1 MKALTYH
8 GPHHVQVENV
18 PDPGIEQAD
27 DIILRITATA
37 ICGSDLHLYRGKIPQ
52 VKHGDIFGHEFM
64 GEVVETG
71 KDVKNLQKGDR
82 VVIPFVIACGDCFFC
97 RLQQYAACENTNAG
111 KGAALNKKQIPAPA
125 ALFGYSH
132 LYGGVPGGQA
142 EYVRVPKGNVG
153 PFKVPPLLSDD
164 KALFL
169 SDILPTAW
177 QAAKNAQIQQGS
189 SVAVYGAGPVGLL
202 TIACARLL
210 GAEQIFVVDHH
221 PYRLRFAA
229 DRYGA
234 IPINFDEDSDPAQS
248 IIEQTAGHRG
258 VDAVI
263 DAVGFEAKGSTT
275 ETVLTNLKL
284 EGSTTETV
292 LTNLKLEGSS
302 GKALRQCIAAVRRGG
317 IVSVPGVYAGFIHG
331 FLFGDAFDK
340 GLTFKMGQT
349 HVHAWLGELLP
360 LIEKGLLKPEEIV
373 THYMPFEEAARGYEI
388 FEKREEE
395 CRKVILVPGAQSAEA
410 AQKAVSGLVNAM
422 PGGTI

>member
-97 RLQQYAACENTNAG
+97 RMQQYAACENTNAG

-258 VDAVI
+258 
-263 DAVGFEAKGSTT
+263 GS
-275 ETVLTNLKL
+275 
-284 EGSTTETV
+284 V

>member
-8 GPHHVQVENV
+8 GPHSVRVETV
-18 PDPGIEQAD
+18 PDPIIEHAD

-71 KDVKNLQKGDR
+71 REVKDLRKGDR

-97 RLQQYAACENTNAG
+97 RMHQYAACETTNSG
-111 KGAALNKKQIPAPA
+111 QGAALNKKQIPAPA

-177 QAAKNAQIQQGS
+177 QAAKNAQIEKGS
-189 SVAVYGAGPVGLL
+189 SVAVFGAGPVGLL

-221 PYRLRFAA
+221 DYRLRFAEQ
-229 DRYGA
+229 RYGA
-234 IPINFDEDSDPAQS
+234 IPVNFDVDDDAAEK
-248 IIEQTAGHRG
+248 IIAQTAGHRG

-275 ETVLTNLKL
+275 ETVLT
-284 EGSTTETV
+284 T
-292 LTNLKLEGSS
+292 LKLEGSS

-317 IVSVPGVYAGFIHG
+317 VVSVPGVYAGFIHG

-349 HVHAWLGELLP
+349 NVHAWQG
-360 LIEKGLLKPEEIV
+360 
-373 THYMPFEEAARGYEI
+373 AA
-388 FEKREEE
+388 
-395 CRKVILVPGAQSAEA
+395 A
-410 AQKAVSGLVNAM
+410 AD
-422 PGGTI
+422 

>member
-1 MKALTYH
+1 MFPIRALNRLMILFCVLRQRRSVALTSIF
-8 GPHHVQVENV
+8 
-18 PDPGIEQAD
+18 IEAK
-27 DIILRITATA
+27 
-37 ICGSDLHLYRGKIPQ
+37 Y
-52 VKHGDIFGHEFM
+52 HGDIFGHEFM

-97 RLQQYAACENTNAG
+97 RMQQYAACENTNAG

-284 EGSTTETV
+284 EGS
-292 LTNLKLEGSS
+292 S
-302 GKALRQCIAAVRRGG
+302 GKALRPVLRRSGVAALLAYRASTLDLFT
-317 IVSVPGVYAGFIHG
+317 VSCLA
-331 FLFGDAFDK
+331 
-340 GLTFKMGQT
+340 T
-349 HVHAWLGELLP
+349 P
-360 LIEKGLLKPEEIV
+360 LIKG
-373 THYMPFEEAARGYEI
+373 
-388 FEKREEE
+388 
-395 CRKVILVPGAQSAEA
+395 
-410 AQKAVSGLVNAM
+410 
-422 PGGTI
+422 